1 VVIRHNILAADDSS
15 LILDAL
21 DSLFSPL
28 RRVIHAPDGAI
39 ALKLARKLR
48 PDLIISDVALPTV
61 DGIEFLRE
69 VRRDPEIGHI
79 PMILWSV
86 VYQPP
91 QIEALANG
99 SEPVVALNK
108 SDGLD
113 VLLSTVNGL
122 LDTRS

>member
-1 VVIRHNILAADDSS
+1 MPRRNILAADDST
-15 LILDAL
+15 LVLDTL

-28 RRVIHAPDGAI
+28 RRVIHAPNGAI
-39 ALKLARKLR
+39 ALQLARELR
-48 PDLIISDVALPTV
+48 PHLIISDVMLRNL

-69 VRRDPEIGHI
+69 VRRDPEIGHT

-86 VYQPP
+86 VYRPP
-91 QIEALANG
+91 QIKALANG
-99 SEPVVALNK
+99 WEPILALDK
-108 SDGLD
+108 TDDLD